1 MHFQKELEILV
12 KSSCSLLYIR
22 THEEDRLESI
32 LRDISLNDL
41 SQVVYTWDFVQ
52 GYADGS
58 HITRDAQKNPS
69 QALEFIEI
77 FNRDADAIFFLKDF
91 NLFISD
97 MTILRKMRNLSS
109 KLDLSNQMIIISGT
123 DLELP
128 VELSHITHTLVMPLP
143 TKYEILLELK
153 RLLFL
158 LNKNLNNQSLNSI
171 AGILQGLSFSQMK
184 QVIAKVLVS
193 QPNRTFDADII
204 SKEKQKQVEQTSLV
218 EIYTP
223 DVVLKDI
230 GGIDN
235 LKEWLRKRSKSFSEL
250 SLNYGLP
257 YPKGILLVG
266 IQGTG
271 KSISAK
277 AIANEWNLPLL
288 RLDIGRLFAG
298 VVGESEANTR
308 NMIQIAEA
316 SAPCVLW
323 IDEIDKAF
331 SRHLVSGDSGTSS
344 RVLATLLTWLSE
356 KVSPVFVVAT
366 ANNITEIPSE
376 VMRKGRF
383 DEVFFL
389 NLPSIHERQKIFEVH
404 LRKVR
409 PNTWHRY
416 DTECCAKYSESFSG
430 AEIQQV
436 VTEAMYTAFNEKRDF
451 NSLDLLNAIDDII
464 PLAFT
469 DSKNIQRLQN
479 LASLGKFRMASKF
492 SYS

>member
-1 MHFQKELEILV
+1 MYFQKELEVLV
-12 KSSCSLLYIR
+12 KSSCSLIYIR

-32 LRDISLNDL
+32 VRDISLNDL
-41 SQVVYTWDFVQ
+41 SQVVYTWNFIE
-52 GYADGS
+52 GYTAGANV
-58 HITRDAQKNPS
+58 TQDAKKNPL
-69 QALEFIEI
+69 QALEFIEK

-91 NLFISD
+91 NLFIGD
-97 MTILRKMRNLSS
+97 MAVLRKMRNLSS
-109 KLDLSNQMIIISGT
+109 KLDLSNQVIIISGT

-128 VELSHITHTLVMPLP
+128 VELSHVIHKLTMPLP
-143 TKYEILLELK
+143 TKQEILLELK
-153 RLLFL
+153 RLFSV
-158 LNKNLNNQSLNSI
+158 LNKTLNQQSLNSI
-171 AGILQGLSFSQMK
+171 AHIFQGLSFSQIR
-184 QVIAKVLVS
+184 QITAKVLVL
-193 QPNRTFDADII
+193 QYNQAFDPDVIYR
-204 SKEKQKQVEQTSLV
+204 EKQKQVQQTSLI
-218 EIYTP
+218 EIYKS

-235 LKEWLRKRSKSFSEL
+235 LKEWLRKRSNSFSEL

-266 IQGTG
+266 LQGTG

-277 AIANEWNLPLL
+277 AIANEWNLSLL

-308 NMIQIAEA
+308 SMIQIAEA

-331 SRHLVSGDSGTSS
+331 SRQVGSGDSGTTN

-356 KVSPVFVVAT
+356 KLSPVFVVAT
-366 ANNITEIPSE
+366 ANNVTEIPIE

-383 DEVFFL
+383 DEIFFL
-389 NLPSIHERQKIFEVH
+389 NLPSRHERQKIFEVH
-404 LRKVR
+404 LQKVR

-416 DTECCAKYSESFSG
+416 HTKCCAKYSELFSG

-436 VTEAMYTAFNEKRDF
+436 VTEAMYTAFNEKREF
-451 NSLDLLNAIDDII
+451 NSLDLLNAIDDIV

-469 DSKNIQRLQN
+469 DSENIRRLQK

-492 SYS
+492 NCL